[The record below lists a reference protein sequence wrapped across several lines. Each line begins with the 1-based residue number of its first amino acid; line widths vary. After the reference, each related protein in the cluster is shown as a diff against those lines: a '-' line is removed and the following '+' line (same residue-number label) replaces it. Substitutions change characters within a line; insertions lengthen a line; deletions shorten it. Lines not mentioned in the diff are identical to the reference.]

1 MGYSIRDKCQK
12 LIDLGYDEDTIVSAL
27 NMKHKQYRKL
37 IGEKFD
43 TLTPGAALEL
53 NMYDAELTEARAA
66 ELYYVDCADIRRARN
81 GVIRP
86 EATDEAVMAWL
97 LTEHAKTRKE
107 LFASLRSKFGLR
119 KDKALAVLKRL
130 GYVADGTKTRCKY
143 NMVVSLLNK
152 GVPAKDIP
160 AVVKC
165 TRSYVTMI
173 TKDLG
178 HEPQACKRPDNW
190 PEILAFAAEH
200 STAEASRRFSVSRQA
215 ILYQKKKVVCA
226 DTNL

>member
-152 GVPAKDIP
+152 GVPFNGSSRPELRVVTGQLTGFSSGQLMSSPAFSSPQCFRLALATRAK
-160 AVVKC
+160 
-165 TRSYVTMI
+165 R
-173 TKDLG
+173 
-178 HEPQACKRPDNW
+178 AC
-190 PEILAFAAEH
+190 AE
-200 STAEASRRFSVSRQA
+200 STH
-215 ILYQKKKVVCA
+215 
-226 DTNL
+226 